1 MRSGHGTRRIA
12 IACIAAAI
20 TSLQAAWAAGLGETD
35 TPAQGPTPCPPPAG
49 ERSDAAILADRIV
62 RRDSGQLLLDVAIRD
77 QLQREIAD
85 ALGLVRAAYPEV
97 AGIHARE
104 RYRPSMLI
112 LGLEP
117 PLRRQ
122 VQGMF
127 DPAGAVATLRT
138 GAPEL
143 DALNARLGLRGAR
156 SMGSLGVIFCFGPE
170 LNVVTAATAYTRLSG
185 VSHADPDTRLGDGP
199 DIAAARIDGDWYLV
213 FRNAWGDCPAGCIN
227 EQFFVFVITGGHVR
241 QAHLEAAPVRLL
253 MRGRGWVD

>member
-1 MRSGHGTRRIA
+1 MRSGNGTRRIA
-12 IACIAAAI
+12 IACVAAAI

-62 RRDSGQLLLDVAIRD
+62 RRDSGQLLLEVAIRD

-117 PLRRQ
+117 PLLRQ

-127 DPAGAVATLRT
+127 DPAGAVVTLRA
-138 GAPEL
+138 GDPEL

-170 LNVVTAATAYTRLSG
+170 INVVAAAAAFSRLNG
-185 VSHADPDTRLGDGP
+185 VSFAEPDSRLGDGP
-199 DIAAARIDGDWYLV
+199 DLEAARVNGDWFLV
-213 FRNAWGDCPAGCIN
+213 LRNAWGDCPSGCIN
-227 EQFFVFVITGGHVR
+227 EQFSFFVIAGGSVTR
-241 QAHLEAAPVRLL
+241 ALPTR
-253 MRGRGWVD
+253 RRSTS